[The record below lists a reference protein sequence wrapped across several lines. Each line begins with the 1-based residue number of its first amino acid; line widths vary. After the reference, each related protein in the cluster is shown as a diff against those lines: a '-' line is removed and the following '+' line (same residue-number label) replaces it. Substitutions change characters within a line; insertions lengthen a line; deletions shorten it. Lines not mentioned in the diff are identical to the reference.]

1 MSYWKNTCLVLLL
14 SLFFVSITLSS
25 ASSDVLPPEESPVS
39 YCFQINN
46 INKYLNYLLIAQVK
60 SQNPNL
66 PGYNRILKQNKCLD
80 LNGYREYSEI
90 FAIRKNQ
97 VKPQEIVK
105 VEQGEEIKNFNNKK
119 SLLIPVKDI
128 INPVRTFD
136 DKYSVNKIADVLE
149 ITAIKPKS
157 VDLKYKQVIYTFK
170 NGKTQ
175 TYTYSSQNNRPTPS
189 IGTSNI
195 LNFVLPGLSIFGI
208 LLVWKKVRHQSTFK
222 NNK

>member
-25 ASSDVLPPEESPVS
+25 ASSDVLPPEKSPVS

-66 PGYNRILKQNKCLD
+66 PGYNRILRQNKCLD

-175 TYTYSSQNNRPTPS
+175 TYTYLSQNNRPTPS